1 MTEPA
6 PEDAPDTPPRAAAG
20 CVLTGL
26 GLGAVVTLLTVAPT
40 AGILIVVLGSWA
52 AILWVGS
59 RRPKINNHSPPPPPD
74 PAPET
79 NPQVGEFIQD
89 PDNPHRWV
97 AQTRKPRTS

>member
-6 PEDAPDTPPRAAAG
+6 FEDAPDTPPRAAAG

-59 RRPKINNHSPPPPPD
+59 RRPKIDNHSPPPPSD
-74 PAPET
+74 PSPET
-79 NPQVGEFIQD
+79 NPQVNEFIQD
-89 PDNPHRWV
+89 PANPHRWV
-97 AQTRKPRTS
+97 APDQMGKNP